1 MAQIVI
7 VGQEEPK
14 QVESP
19 KQEIN
24 APVGEQ
30 LIRSSVEQVM
40 GLESYEDKHR
50 YRDKIDTLIEYSKS
64 QTKDWSP
71 ESIKWVIR
79 SIELK
84 LGTPPFSEKRINYV
98 AQYAWLCMETQ
109 RLAEEKEKFTQ
120 GGWR

>member
-14 QVESP
+14 EVEAP
-19 KQEIN
+19 KEGIS
-24 APVGEQ
+24 APVGEE

-40 GLESYEDKHR
+40 GLEESGDKHR
-50 YRDKIDTLIEYSKS
+50 YRDKVDTLIEYAKT

-109 RLAEEKEKFTQ
+109 RLSEEKEKFTQ
-120 GGWR
+120 GGWK